1 MVFSVADLIAY
12 ISNVMTL
19 EPGDLILTGTP
30 AGVGPLVAGDR
41 VTVSVEGI
49 GAMTNPVV
57 DRSDR

>member
-1 MVFSVADLIAY
+1 
-12 ISNVMTL
+12 
-19 EPGDLILTGTP
+19 
-30 AGVGPLVAGDR
+30 VAGDR